1 MRATQPILMTSQKGR
16 VIRHCLAAVTCL
28 LLLQGCSDTSGL
40 EASWQDYLSRLSR
53 VLDRD
58 ISRDPDDNVLHFPRT
73 RDIAMTFAPSNIDI
87 LDFLR
92 MRRCVLRDTIAERNS
107 ILGRHGD
114 ESAKLL
120 FDLRFL
126 GEARECIQ
134 LLKEEGNDS
143 LASQLSVAV
152 ALKQQELPG
161 RIFAAGIAGDEFR
174 EFWQMPPD
182 LRNYPTDGED
192 PSIAALARWQ
202 RWQNQWLAG
211 NWEHNADDVLTTL
224 GEIRMGGGG
233 SLLKAEDLNTRELR
247 ASAKLIDQRV
257 SGRALCLKPSP
268 TTSAQQFRNVLG
280 KYFIGVIQ
288 PQASLINQHK
298 YGLLNNI
305 DAIENELFSAM
316 AAHRTEVPLAYL
328 NWHSQRTKLLA
339 NATVAHQRHVKLAGE
354 LLSQCGLSPGS
365 DDNS

>member
-1 MRATQPILMTSQKGR
+1 MHISRPILGHTHKRR
-16 VIRHCLAAVTCL
+16 VIKRYLAAAACL
-28 LLLQGCSDTSGL
+28 LILQGCSDTSGL

-58 ISRDPDDNVLHFPRT
+58 ISRDPSGEVLHFPRT

-92 MRRCVLRDTIAERNS
+92 MRRCALRETIAQRNS

-126 GEARECIQ
+126 NEARECIQ
-134 LLKEEGNDS
+134 LLKDDGNDS
-143 LASQLSVAV
+143 LASQLSDA
-152 ALKQQELPG
+152 ARLKQQELPK

-174 EFWQMPPD
+174 EFWKMPPD
-182 LRNYPTDGED
+182 LRDYPSSGED

-202 RWQNQWLAG
+202 RWQHQWLAG
-211 NWEHNADDVLTTL
+211 NWEHDANDVLTTL
-224 GEIRMGGGG
+224 GHIRMGGGG
-233 SLLKAEDLNTRELR
+233 SLLKAEELNTRELR
-247 ASAKLIDQRV
+247 AAAKLIDQRI

-268 TTSAQQFRNVLG
+268 TSSAQQFRNVLG
-280 KYFIGVIQ
+280 SRFIGVIQ
-288 PQASLINQHK
+288 QQASLINQHK

-305 DAIENELFSAM
+305 DTIENELFSAM
-316 AAHRTEVPLAYL
+316 AAQDAEVPQAYL
-328 NWHSQRTKLLA
+328 NWLSQRTALLA
-339 NATVAHQRHVKLAGE
+339 NATKAHQRHVKLAGE
-354 LLSQCGLSPGS
+354 LLSQCGLSPGG
-365 DDNS
+365 NSP

>member
-1 MRATQPILMTSQKGR
+1 MYITQTTLMHSHKGR
-16 VIRHCLAAVTCL
+16 VIKRYLAAATCFFI
-28 LLLQGCSDTSGL
+28 LQGCSDTSGL
-40 EASWQDYLSRLSR
+40 EANWQDYMSRLSR
-53 VLDRD
+53 VLDRE
-58 ISRDPDDNVLHFPRT
+58 ISREPSGDVLHFPRT
-73 RDIAMTFAPSNIDI
+73 RDIAMIFAPSNIDI

-92 MRRCVLRDTIAERNS
+92 MRRCVLRDTIAQRNS

-126 GEARECIQ
+126 NESRECIQ
-134 LLKEEGNDS
+134 LLRDEGNYS
-143 LASQLSVAV
+143 LASQLSDAV
-152 ALKQQELPG
+152 TLKQQELPR

-182 LRNYPTDGED
+182 LRDYPASGED

-202 RWQNQWLAG
+202 RWQYQWLAG
-211 NWEHNADDVLTTL
+211 NWEHNTNDVLTTL

-233 SLLKAEDLNTRELR
+233 SLLKAEELNTRELR
-247 ASAKLIDQRV
+247 AAANLIDQRV

-305 DAIENELFSAM
+305 DAIENALFSAM
-316 AAHRTEVPLAYL
+316 TAQKTEVPLAYL
-328 NWHSQRTKLLA
+328 NWQSQRTELLA
-339 NATVAHQRHVKLAGE
+339 NATLAHQRHVKLAGE

-365 DDNS
+365 EDSP